1 MTGDSKGQCYD
12 YEVRFYC
19 ERGLRLQGNLFTGR
33 YGDENEEGNR
43 LKGKLMKNS
52 KSLFVSGSI

>member
-43 LKGKLMKNS
+43 LKGKLMKN
-52 KSLFVSGSI
+52 LISIF